1 MLLRRLLDA
10 RLAGVREI
18 AHELLEGLDDR
29 SRLLALELAA
39 ERRRL
44 LSLVVAVLA
53 ALFVAAIALVWGAAT
68 LVAFT
73 WDTPWRNATLLT
85 LLVFWIAGAA
95 ALVFWAR
102 SLLKGGHHAFRLSR
116 EVVREDV
123 ARLREVLR

>member
-10 RLAGVREI
+10 RLAGVREV

-29 SRLLALELAA
+29 SKLLALELAA
-39 ERRRL
+39 ERQRL
-44 LSLVVAVLA
+44 MSLMVAVLA
-53 ALFVAAIALVWGAAT
+53 ALVVGAIALVWGAAT

-73 WDTPWRNATLLT
+73 WDTAWRNATLLG
-85 LLVFWIAGAA
+85 LLVFWIAGAVA
-95 ALVFWAR
+95 SAFWAR
-102 SLLKGGHHAFRLSR
+102 SLLKGGRQAFRLSR

>member
-10 RLAGVREI
+10 RLAGVREV

-29 SRLLALELAA
+29 SKLLALELAA
-39 ERRRL
+39 ERQRL
-44 LSLVVAVLA
+44 MSLMVAVLA
-53 ALFVAAIALVWGAAT
+53 ALVVGAIALVWGAAT

-73 WDTPWRNATLLT
+73 WDTPWRNATLLG
-85 LLVFWIAGAA
+85 LLIFWIAGAV
-95 ALVFWAR
+95 ALAFWAR
-102 SLLKGGHHAFRLSR
+102 SLLKGGRQAFRLSR